1 MAKCKKCG
9 TFVSKDDIF
18 CPVCK
23 TKIDI
28 NNKEK
33 NNEAVKKAFRTND
46 FSGSFSAQDKEY
58 NKIFALLC
66 YIPIICLYPILV
78 TSKKS
83 PYVRFHAGQ
92 GLALFAIELIVS
104 VIFTMLSILI
114 LPIPIIGVI
123 LSLPVSLLGWALELA
138 TLAATVYGVYQSLT
152 GKAREMPIIGKFRF
166 FK

>member
-9 TFVSKDDIF
+9 AFVSKDDIF
-18 CPVCK
+18 CPECK
-23 TKIDI
+23 TKLGTS
-28 NNKEK
+28 NKEK
-33 NNEAVKKAFRTND
+33 NSEAFKKAFNTND

-58 NKIFALLC
+58 NKIFALLS
-66 YIPIICLYPILV
+66 YIPFICLYPILV

-83 PYVRFHAGQ
+83 PFVRFHAGQ
-92 GLALFAIELIVS
+92 GLALFIAELAVS
-104 VIFTMLSILI
+104 AIFTVLSILV

-138 TLAATVYGVYQSLT
+138 TLAATVYGVYQALT
-152 GKAREMPIIGKFRF
+152 GKAAEMPIIGKFRF

>member
-23 TKIDI
+23 TKIDL
-28 NNKEK
+28 NDKEK
-33 NNEAVKKAFRTND
+33 SGEAFKRLLNTND
-46 FSGSFSAQDKEY
+46 FSGSYSGQDKAE
-58 NKIFALLC
+58 NKISALLC
-66 YIPIICLYPILV
+66 YIPFVCLYPIIV

-83 PYVRFHAGQ
+83 AFVKFHAGQ
-92 GLALFAIELIVS
+92 GLALFIAELVIS
-104 VIFTMLSILI
+104 VLFTLI
-114 LPIPIIGVI
+114 SFLLLPIPIIGVI

-138 TLAATVYGVYQSLT
+138 TLAATVYGIYQSLA